1 MRTLSAT
8 KNPAMRSALR
18 SCATGLKWAA
28 LFASFINVLQLVVP
42 LYMLQ
47 VYDRVIVSHSIDT
60 LVMLTVL
67 ALACLL
73 FLASLDFVRT
83 RVFIAVG
90 ESVANKLNI
99 PTLQAAVT
107 RSLNAAATQSSQPM
121 RDLHELRQFVTSGP
135 VSLPIDALYSP
146 FFLGLLF
153 VMHPAYGAVAAG
165 AMLILLSLSF
175 VSEHFFRRPLAATN
189 DAALRSHAEV
199 GAAIRHSEIIE
210 AMGML
215 EAVAR
220 RWDRGNRE
228 AQRRV
233 GDGHAAMRAIVIVSR
248 SLRMG
253 VQIIML
259 GTGAYLV
266 IRNEVSPGT
275 IVASTI
281 MMGRA
286 LFPFEQL
293 IEGWRHWSQAIS
305 AYRRLDELLNESSTV
320 RQAMPLAIKEARIT
334 LDRVGFVAPA
344 SDRPVLRNVSFELE
358 PGEVLKITGPSGAGK
373 STLARLLVGVLAPTA
388 GGVYL
393 DGHNVFTWERE
404 SFGSGLGYLPQF
416 ANLLD
421 GSVGE
426 NIARL
431 LDASPQEIVA
441 AARRV
446 GAHEMIGRLPF
457 GYDTPVGEG
466 GFNLSGGQR
475 QRIALARA
483 FFRNPK
489 LIVLDEPSNHLD
501 ADGVRDL
508 ETAVVAAAGEGATVI
523 VISHQP
529 NVAQAAD
536 KLLVLRDG
544 AVEAFGRRDTA
555 IAGHDT
561 SNGRTPKTG
570 GDVARLQ
577 VRSIA
582 S

>member
-1 MRTLSAT
+1 MLTVSST
-8 KNPAMRSALR
+8 HNDAMRSALGA
-18 SCATGLKWAA
+18 CATGIKWAA
-28 LFASFINVLQLVVP
+28 LFAFFINALQLVVP

-47 VYDRVIVSHSIDT
+47 VYDRIIISHSVDT

-90 ESVANKLNI
+90 DSVARKLNV

-107 RSLNAAATQSSQPM
+107 RSLGAAATQSSQPM

-135 VSLPIDALYSP
+135 IGLPLDALYSP

-165 AMLILLSLSF
+165 AMLILLSLS
-175 VSEHFFRRPLAATN
+175 VMSEYFFRRPLAKAN

-199 GAAIRHSEIIE
+199 GAAIRSSEIIE

-215 EAVAR
+215 GAVAR
-220 RWDRGNRE
+220 RWDRGQKE
-228 AQRRV
+228 TQRQL
-233 GDGHAAMRAIVIVSR
+233 GDGHAAMRAIVIISR
-248 SLRMG
+248 SVRMA
-253 VQIIML
+253 VQIVML
-259 GTGAYLV
+259 GIGAYLV
-266 IRNEVSPGT
+266 IQSEASPGS

-281 MMGRA
+281 MMARA

-305 AYRRLDELLNESSTV
+305 AYRRLDALLHESRAV
-320 RQAMPLAIKEARIT
+320 RQAMPLTVNEARIAV
-334 LDRVGFVAPA
+334 DRVGFVPPA
-344 SDRPVLRNVSFELE
+344 SDRAVLKGVSFDLE
-358 PGEVLKITGPSGAGK
+358 PGEVLKISGPSGAGK
-373 STLARLLVGVLAPTA
+373 STLARLLVGVLAPTT

-404 SFGSGLGYLPQF
+404 SFGRGLGYLPQF
-416 ANLLD
+416 SNLLD
-421 GSVGE
+421 GTVGE
-426 NIARL
+426 NISRL
-431 LDASPQEIVA
+431 LDATPQEIVA

-446 GAHEMIGRLPF
+446 GAHETIGRLPY

-489 LIVLDEPSNHLD
+489 LVVLDEPSNHLD
-501 ADGVRDL
+501 ADGMRDL
-508 ETAVVAAAGEGATVI
+508 EAAIAAAAAEGATII
-523 VISHQP
+523 VISHQS
-529 NVAQAAD
+529 NVAEAAD
-536 KLLVLRDG
+536 KLLILRDG

-555 IAGHDT
+555 VAARDA
-561 SNGRTPKTG
+561 SEAR
-570 GDVARLQ
+570 VARKGGQLARLH
-577 VRSIA
+577 VGGFA